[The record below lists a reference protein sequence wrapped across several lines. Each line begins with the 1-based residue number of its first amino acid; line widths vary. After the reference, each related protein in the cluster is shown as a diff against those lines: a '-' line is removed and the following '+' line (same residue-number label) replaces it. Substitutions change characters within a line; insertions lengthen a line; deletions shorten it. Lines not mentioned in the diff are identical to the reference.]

1 MELEKTEIEGAV
13 VLAPKVFGDN
23 RGWFMESYSKR
34 TLEELG
40 INDNFIQ
47 DNRSFSAEKGTLRGL
62 HCQTEPM
69 AQAKLLTC
77 LKGEI
82 TDIAVDIREGSPTY
96 KKWVAVKLTA
106 ENKKMFYIPAG
117 CLHGFVT
124 LTDDVEVMYKVDKFY
139 SPENDRSVKYNDS
152 ELGVEWNI
160 ENPILSQKDLNAPL
174 LKDSDVKF
182 KYKG

>member
-1 MELEKTEIEGAV
+1 MEVEKTFIDGAV
-13 VLAPKVFGDN
+13 VLTPKVFGDN

-34 TLEELG
+34 TLEEAG
-40 INDNFIQ
+40 IYDEFIQ

-82 TDIAVDIREGSPTY
+82 LDVAVDIREGSPTY
-96 KKWVAVKLTA
+96 MKWVSVKLSE

-117 CLHGFVT
+117 
-124 LTDDVEVMYKVDKFY
+124 
-139 SPENDRSVKYNDS
+139 
-152 ELGVEWNI
+152 
-160 ENPILSQKDLNAPL
+160 
-174 LKDSDVKF
+174 
-182 KYKG
+182 

>member
-13 VLAPKVFGDN
+13 VLTPKVFGDN

-40 INDNFIQ
+40 ISDEFIQ
-47 DNRSFSAEKGTLRGL
+47 DNRSFSAQVGTLRGL
-62 HCQTEPM
+62 HCQTNPM

-77 LKGEI
+77 LKGKI
-82 TDIAVDIREGSPTY
+82 TDIAVDIRKGSPTY
-96 KKWVAVKLTA
+96 KKWVAVELSE
-106 ENKKMFYIPAG
+106 ENKKMFYIPPG

-124 LTDDVEVMYKVDKFY
+124 RTPDVEVMYKVDKFY
-139 SPENDRSVKYNDS
+139 SPENDRSVRFDDP

-160 ENPILSQKDLNAPL
+160 ENPILSQKDINAPL
-174 LKDSDVKF
+174 LKDSDVEF
-182 KYKG
+182 IYKG